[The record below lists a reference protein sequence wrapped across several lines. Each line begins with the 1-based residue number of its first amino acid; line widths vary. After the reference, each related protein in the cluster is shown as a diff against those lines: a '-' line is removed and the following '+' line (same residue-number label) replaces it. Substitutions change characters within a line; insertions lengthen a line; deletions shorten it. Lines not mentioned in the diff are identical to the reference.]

1 MKEKLNF
8 HNEQY
13 NMISTMGIGATTTF
27 AHDFFITPSDVIK
40 QRMQLC
46 KKLTAVQCIRDIL
59 HQDGIRGLYRSYPI
73 TVFMN
78 LPFSSM
84 VVCVNENMKTLLKP
98 WERENPHFWYF
109 VCAGIAGGVAG
120 IVTNPLDVV
129 KTRL

>member
-1 MKEKLNF
+1 M
-8 HNEQY
+8 
-13 NMISTMGIGATTTF
+13 STMLIGAATTF

-46 KKLTAVQCIRDIL
+46 NKLTASQCIRDIL
-59 HQDGIRGLYRSYPI
+59 MQEGIRGLYRSYPI

-78 LPFSSM
+78 LPFSAM
-84 VVCVNENMKTLLKP
+84 VVCVNENLKTLFKP
-98 WERENPHFWYF
+98 WERQNPHFWYF
-109 VCAGIAGGVAG
+109 TCAGIAGGVAG